1 MNTFYVLIYIHTD
14 EPELSEV
21 LGIFKNK
28 EDAVIELLE
37 RANYRKDK
45 YGNLTQYM
53 RQTNEYES
61 YDMLLDKVMK
71 EMELRDVDIYR
82 IEESPCF

>member
-1 MNTFYVLIYIHTD
+1 MSTFYVLIYIHTD

-21 LGIFKNK
+21 LGVFKNK
-28 EDAVIELLE
+28 KAAAIELLE
-37 RANYRKDK
+37 RANYRKNKD
-45 YGNLTQYM
+45 GNLTQYM
-53 RQTNEYES
+53 RITDEYES

-71 EMELRDVDIYR
+71 EMELHDVDIYR